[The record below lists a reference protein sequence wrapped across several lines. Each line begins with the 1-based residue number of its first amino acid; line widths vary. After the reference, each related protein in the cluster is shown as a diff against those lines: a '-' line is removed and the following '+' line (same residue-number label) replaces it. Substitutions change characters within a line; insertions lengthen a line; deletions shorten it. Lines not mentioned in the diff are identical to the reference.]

1 MPEEPA
7 WRTVAR
13 GGAHAEF
20 SPALGAARA
29 RGIGDDVKC
38 GRGGGRHRSWRIAR
52 LVRIGRVGPAASA
65 AGEKGGPLLPRARAS
80 PSAGLDCGARL
91 RAHRSDRFATQAI
104 TAVGPSGVMAA
115 QLIRERDGQRLV
127 NEYPP
132 RRPPLSLAPAPQ
144 PPARGLPGTEKL
156 VQRVACFEVI
166 EEVVHGN
173 TNADE
178 YQLSAHD
185 LWIAVKDLIFHD
197 ALE

>member
-1 MPEEPA
+1 
-7 WRTVAR
+7 VAP
-13 GGAHAEF
+13 
-20 SPALGAARA
+20 SYPALALRRA
-29 RGIGDDVKC
+29 RGWIVE
-38 GRGGGRHRSWRIAR
+38 RAFA
-52 LVRIGRVGPAASA
+52 RIGATVTQP
-65 AGEKGGPLLPRARAS
+65 K
-80 PSAGLDCGARL
+80 PSL
-91 RAHRSDRFATQAI
+91 RSDRPD
-104 TAVGPSGVMAA
+104 VVAA